1 MGVNFGPD
9 NATLSV
15 TYPKRNKNKIAGSAL
30 VCSAAGTRHKHPR
43 LEKGFCCPM
52 YTYNKFSYFFSLKLN
67 PLVSHR
73 AMLFL
78 VTCGRIDTQDILA
91 ALMLRTCIGGHV
103 DLVLVPSGVVVSSS
117 CPKSNVLRDYT
128 IKFDA
133 VA

>member
-1 MGVNFGPD
+1 MGVIFGPD

-52 YTYNKFSYFFSLKLN
+52 YTYNKFSYFVSLSLN

-78 VTCGRIDTQDILA
+78 VLVVALNTGHPRK
-91 ALMLRTCIGGHV
+91 LMLRTCIWGHV

-117 CPKSNVLRDYT
+117 CPKSNGLRDDT